1 MKLIDNAVEIAAGL
15 TYAPN
20 FHTSYQMPNWEK
32 LMEYEDSDWDALQ
45 TLRKKYLKEM
55 PNWGLNQKTYEDR
68 KDDGFL
74 SYEYIPSNFKY
85 QVIKELSYRKQDTK
99 KKHIRIEC
107 DNAFASITNAALIY
121 KHILLPIMKLNVE
134 EEELACQIDRVNKL
148 RENTGSILANIKDN
162 NGNLQYVVNE
172 LIAS

>member
-1 MKLIDNAVEIAAGL
+1 MKLIDNAVEVAAGL
-15 TYAPN
+15 TYSPN
-20 FHTSYQMPNWEK
+20 FHSSYQMPNWEK

-55 PNWGLNQKTYEDR
+55 PRWGVNQKTYEER
-68 KDDGFL
+68 KETGYLHF
-74 SYEYIPSNFKY
+74 EYTPNRFKNE
-85 QVIKELSYRKQDTK
+85 VVKELTHRKQDK
-99 KKHIRIEC
+99 KKREIAIEC

-121 KHILLPIMKLNVE
+121 QHILHPIMQLNVE
-134 EEELACQIDRVNKL
+134 EEELAYKIERVNKL

-172 LIAS
+172 LVAS